1 MGLSD
6 SGKTL
11 LFSQLVAKKKVGTYT
26 SIKENTTSYEVP
38 KKASLNLIDLP
49 GNDRTRAK
57 FVDQFKHLARALV
70 FVVDSVNFTREVRD
84 VAEFLYG
91 LLCDNVI
98 THHSPPFLVVCN
110 KQDQALAKSTK
121 VIQSQLEK
129 EMNVLRTTRMSVLDS
144 TEGHSNNVFLGKVGK
159 DFQFS
164 DLRPITV
171 DFVEFSAEEP
181 QEEHLMALKSWL
193 AKIA

>member
-1 MGLSD
+1 
-6 SGKTL
+6 
-11 LFSQLVAKKKVGTYT
+11 
-26 SIKENTTSYEVP
+26 
-38 KKASLNLIDLP
+38 
-49 GNDRTRAK
+49 
-57 FVDQFKHLARALV
+57 
-70 FVVDSVNFTREVRD
+70 
-84 VAEFLYG
+84 
-91 LLCDNVI
+91 
-98 THHSPPFLVVCN
+98 
-110 KQDQALAKSTK
+110 
-121 VIQSQLEK
+121 
-129 EMNVLRTTRMSVLDS
+129 MSVLDS